1 MAQGFYKDHE
11 VSLATGDYP
20 LSPDRQSITVMTG
33 PTKITE
39 HFIDSIALVAHR
51 QFFNGWSSTVRLQ
64 GNFSSGKISFGHAS
78 LFFSSVIDLIS
89 QAGLTNSSKAET
101 TDSSLDYP
109 VDDGMSHGIALSPS
123 SELHQ
128 LPAV

>member
-1 MAQGFYKDHE
+1 MAQGFYKGHE
-11 VSLATGDYP
+11 VSLASGDYP

-33 PTKITE
+33 PTNITE

-64 GNFSSGKISFGHAS
+64 GNFSSGEISFGRAS

-101 TDSSLDYP
+101 TDSFD
-109 VDDGMSHGIALSPS
+109 
-123 SELHQ
+123 
-128 LPAV
+128 